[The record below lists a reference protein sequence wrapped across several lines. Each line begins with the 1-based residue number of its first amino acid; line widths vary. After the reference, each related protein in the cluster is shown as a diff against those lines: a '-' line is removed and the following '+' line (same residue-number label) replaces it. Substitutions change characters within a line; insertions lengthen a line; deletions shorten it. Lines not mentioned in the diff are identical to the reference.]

1 MILIKLIHK
10 CLCRSSKH
18 NMKMKCIFSAYPP
31 ALNKDSKHTATHS
44 GHERQI
50 RLYNR
55 APIVFLQLLNDYYI
69 IIALISNS
77 CCFTITHNFL
87 PMFPI
92 RATLSTMHK
101 TQSTDGSEKNAFTR
115 CVPLV
120 GTPRIP
126 VPQIEQRSL
135 SVHFTT
141 TIRKMKLEKIHTT
154 TVQFC

>member
-44 GHERQI
+44 GHERQM

-101 TQSTDGSEKNAFTR
+101 TQSTDGSEKTLSHVVSHWSARRVFLCHKSNSDRFPYTLR
-115 CVPLV
+115 PLL
-120 GTPRIP
+120 G
-126 VPQIEQRSL
+126 
-135 SVHFTT
+135 
-141 TIRKMKLEKIHTT
+141 K
-154 TVQFC
+154 